1 MGHINYLEETK
12 KLCDKLIIAI
22 NSDASVKK
30 IKGKN
35 RPINNQEARIKVL
48 SALNLCDH
56 VIIFNQS
63 TPIQL
68 IKLLKPDIITK
79 GGDYKKENV
88 VGYNEVKKWQGQV
101 HIINYTEGMSTTGIL
116 EKFN

>member
-1 MGHINYLEETK
+1 M
-12 KLCDKLIIAI
+12 
-22 NSDASVKK
+22 
-30 IKGKN
+30 
-35 RPINNQEARIKVL
+35 L

-79 GGDYKKENV
+79 GGDYKKESV
-88 VGYNEVKKWQGQV
+88 VGYNEAKKWQGQV
-101 HIINYTEGMSTTGIL
+101 HIINYTEGMSTSAIL